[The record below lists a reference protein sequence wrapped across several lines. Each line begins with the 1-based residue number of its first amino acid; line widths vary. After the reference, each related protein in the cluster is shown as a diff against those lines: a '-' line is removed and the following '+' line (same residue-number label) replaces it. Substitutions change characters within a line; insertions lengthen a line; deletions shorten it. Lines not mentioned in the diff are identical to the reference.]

1 MYTRND
7 ENHMSTLGLFK
18 KVSIENSSCV
28 GLFKKVS
35 FENSSCSVA
44 TSKNQ
49 TMMIVIPVTGCATV
63 QTVVS
68 VKNSMHFDS
77 ASGLFRAQAVGLTY
91 C

>member
-1 MYTRND
+1 
-7 ENHMSTLGLFK
+7 MSSLGLFK
-18 KVSIENSSCV
+18 KVSIENSSCL

-35 FENSSCSVA
+35 FENSSSRSVA

-49 TMMIVIPVTGCATV
+49 TMMIVMPVTGCATV